1 MNNKLEF
8 ADGTI
13 IDGTAGY
20 NGTHLFLFVDK
31 ETAITHLVDFMNPEK
46 TETITFYYGAYKDI
60 FHGFDQF
67 LMISAPD
74 GFGRMYVKLFGD
86 GVLFEKKVPTV
97 PVEYL
102 PKE

>member
-13 IDGTAGY
+13 IDGSAGY
-20 NGTHLFLFVDK
+20 NGTHLFLFVNK
-31 ETAITHLVDFMNPEK
+31 TTAIEHLVDFMDPEK
-46 TETITFYYGAYKDI
+46 TETITFYYGVCKDV

-67 LMISAPD
+67 IMVSASD
-74 GFGRMYVKLFGD
+74 GLGEMYIKLFGNS
-86 GVLFEKKVPTV
+86 VLFEKKIPTV
-97 PVEYL
+97 PEEYL